1 MKRIGLRPDQ
11 IFYVP
16 QKPYNVLGTLFD
28 QVTYP
33 RNSADCELTE
43 QGLRKLLRL
52 VDLEYLLAR
61 YRGRLQEEVNWEAE
75 LSLGETQRLCIARM
89 VFHAPKFAVLDE
101 CTSACSSEMERRL
114 VLLGDVSARDA

>member
-61 YRGRLQEEVNWEAE
+61 YQGRLHEEVNW
-75 LSLGETQRLCIARM
+75 GKM
-89 VFHAPKFAVLDE
+89 E
-101 CTSACSSEMERRL
+101 CVCVCVCVRERERE
-114 VLLGDVSARDA
+114 RERE